1 MVIKLISW
9 NVNGIRAV
17 LNKGFKEYVKK
28 ENPDILCLQET
39 KAHPDQVDKILEEY
53 EHHFW
58 NSAEKKG
65 YSGTA
70 IFSKI
75 KPLSVTYGDG
85 PMNDNEGRV
94 ITVEFEEFILVTVY
108 TPNSG
113 QELKRLS
120 YRREWDK
127 SFLQFLKGLEK
138 NKPVVV
144 CGDLNVAHTGVDLTN
159 PKSNYNKTA
168 GYTQDEID
176 GLERYLKSGFID
188 TFREFNKEPGNY
200 TYWSYRF
207 SARKKNIG
215 WRIDYF
221 LASPSLKNRLK
232 EAFIRKD
239 VIGSDHCPI
248 GIVVSARKL

>member
-221 LASPSLKNRLK
+221 LVSPSLKNRLK

-239 VIGSDHCPI
+239 ILGSDHCPI
-248 GIVVSARKL
+248 GIILK